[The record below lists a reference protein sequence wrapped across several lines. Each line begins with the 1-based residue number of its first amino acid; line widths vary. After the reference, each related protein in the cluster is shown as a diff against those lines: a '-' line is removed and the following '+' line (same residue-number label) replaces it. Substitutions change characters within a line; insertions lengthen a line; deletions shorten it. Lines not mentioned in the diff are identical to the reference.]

1 MPTWLCASVLDAVFS
16 RSYAGW
22 TCSLNMYGYLLQ
34 GCVEFDLVVRAIFVD
49 DVDAI
54 HCQFQERRCGPLDWL
69 VWDDDDKTSLLQV
82 SRSWF

>member
-1 MPTWLCASVLDAVFS
+1 
-16 RSYAGW
+16 
-22 TCSLNMYGYLLQ
+22 MYGYLLQ

-54 HCQFQERRCGPLDWL
+54 HRQFQERRCGPLDWL

-82 SRSWF
+82 SRSRTQRVHLPINCGSEETAAVC